1 MSELTE
7 RRRKSYDAPC
17 LEGRD
22 PCRTPAHSVFGHRF
36 RDETLL
42 EAALS
47 HPSSVDS
54 SLAHLR
60 RRYQQLEFLG
70 DAVWN
75 CCISEALISLLPGSP
90 EGELSLCRA
99 RLVSAAALAELAKSL
114 DLPPLLFLSKGEEST
129 GGRERASILS
139 GGFEAVIGAIYLDGG
154 GALIRRL
161 ARSVCDDQLTGAGLP
176 RSKTTLQQLTQ
187 SRFTK
192 PLAIIYFV
200 VPALPCPNIRGRSPS
215 RPIGNRP
222 GSGPKQDAEQEA
234 ARLAMAAL
242 DTHYPQYLVAVL
254 HMTTGPCNRP

>member
-1 MSELTE
+1 MS
-7 RRRKSYDAPC
+7 RGSKP
-17 LEGRD
+17 
-22 PCRTPAHSVFGHRF
+22 PAARLPTSVFGHRF

-75 CCISEALISLLPGSP
+75 CCISEALISLLPGAP

-129 GGRERASILS
+129 GGRERVSILS

-161 ARSVCDDQLTGAGLP
+161 ARSVCDDQLPGVRLGSDP
-176 RSKTTLQQLTQ
+176 KTALQQLMQ
-187 SRFTK
+187 SRFHET
-192 PLAIIYFV
+192 PRYHLLYRSGPPHAPTFEVEVRVGQSAIG
-200 VPALPCPNIRGRSPS
+200 RGSGRS
-215 RPIGNRP
+215 
-222 GSGPKQDAEQEA
+222 KQVAEQEA
-234 ARLAMAAL
+234 ARLAMAAFGHPR
-242 DTHYPQYLVAVL
+242 TH
-254 HMTTGPCNRP
+254 NI

>member
-1 MSELTE
+1 MISSVRAATQPL
-7 RRRKSYDAPC
+7 
-17 LEGRD
+17 
-22 PCRTPAHSVFGHRF
+22 PASVFGHRF

-60 RRYQQLEFLG
+60 LRYQQLEFLG

-75 CCISEALISLLPGSP
+75 CCISEALISLLPGAP

-99 RLVSAAALAELAKSL
+99 RLVSAVALAELAKSL

-154 GALIRRL
+154 GTLIRRL
-161 ARSVCDDQLTGAGLP
+161 ARSVCDDQLPGDRGRPQDRGAPGPPVRP
-176 RSKTTLQQLTQ
+176 RS
-187 SRFTK
+187 
-192 PLAIIYFV
+192 
-200 VPALPCPNIRGRSPS
+200 PAGPRLRTARSLDHQCPHP
-215 RPIGNRP
+215 P
-222 GSGPKQDAEQEA
+222 D
-234 ARLAMAAL
+234 
-242 DTHYPQYLVAVL
+242 
-254 HMTTGPCNRP
+254 